1 MWGILIFVFNSIYLD
16 ALQQIVLNSEFWC
29 VALDLSALH
38 PWCLLLQLLGCNV
51 FKCTECNCIASHPL
65 CFLQCTM
72 YLYMMHCIASAMHPR
87 CLLLQLLGCGAAL
100 YFLQATCH
108 GHHPP
113 PLDIAERL
121 NISFHTFM
129 PLSTIP
135 RNPKKISNFICHLPQ
150 SYKNS
155 NHILTPNPT
164 PTTRKALVCILHFH

>member
-1 MWGILIFVFNSIYLD
+1 MLCSILCVFCNIILYRIMWGILIFVFNSIYLD

-51 FKCTECNCIASHPL
+51 FKCTECNCIALHPL

-100 YFLQATCH
+100 YFLHATCHGH

-113 PLDIAERL
+113 PLDIVERL
-121 NISFHTFM
+121 NFSFHTFM
-129 PLSTIP
+129 PRPLSTIP
-135 RNPKKISNFICHLPQ
+135 KHPKKISGICT
-150 SYKNS
+150 K
-155 NHILTPNPT
+155 TVPT
-164 PTTRKALVCILHFH
+164 KTK

>member
-51 FKCTECNCIASHPL
+51 FKCTECNCIALHPL

-100 YFLQATCH
+100 YFLHATCH

-113 PLDIAERL
+113 TLR
-121 NISFHTFM
+121 H
-129 PLSTIP
+129 
-135 RNPKKISNFICHLPQ
+135 C
-150 SYKNS
+150 
-155 NHILTPNPT
+155 
-164 PTTRKALVCILHFH
+164 RKAHFFISHFYATATVNHPKTSKENIWHLHKNCTYKDKVNSAKLKGVPWARKGSSGYF